1 MNVADGKSVRTNQA
15 LKKATASL
23 KPTKSPKNVL
33 ESFKNLPADD
43 FEFVK
48 QLDKQFK
55 KFGSN
60 VMIKVQSVN
69 RTTSKNQKR
78 TIDGSL
84 G

>member
-1 MNVADGKSVRTNQA
+1 M
-15 LKKATASL
+15 
-23 KPTKSPKNVL
+23 L
-33 ESFKNLPADD
+33 EAFKNLPADD

-60 VMIKVQSVN
+60 VKIKVQAVN
-69 RTTSKNQKR
+69 KTTSKNQKR